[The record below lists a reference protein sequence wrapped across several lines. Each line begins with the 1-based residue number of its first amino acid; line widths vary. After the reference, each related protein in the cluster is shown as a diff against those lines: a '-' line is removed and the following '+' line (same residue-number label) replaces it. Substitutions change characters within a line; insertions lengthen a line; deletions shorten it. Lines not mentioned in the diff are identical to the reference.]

1 MLKQFSPW
9 RVMSWPAMLG
19 GVVFFKLLVILRWL
33 SLEQSVSEAQ
43 LRSAHVAADTT
54 VLAMAPPTIMIEQ
67 TIRYGQTLANLLEQS
82 SVQRNDITRAVAA
95 LQRIFDPRRL
105 RAGHSIRVA
114 VDSAGALHQLLYR
127 PSPEIAVKVERA
139 ANGDLTSRCDT
150 LALTPEVFL
159 LTGEV
164 ETTLYDAVIESGET
178 PELLLAFTDIL
189 QWDIDFFID
198 TQRGDRFRILFEKLF
213 VQKPDN
219 GSEFVRYGRIL
230 AAAYEPSQ
238 TSSLRENCIAAFY
251 FVSENNKGGYF
262 DREGKSFQ
270 KTFLKSPLNYR
281 RISSHF
287 SFGRFHPILKK
298 LRAHTGVDFAAA
310 AGTPVVASAN
320 GTVKEIGWKGG
331 YGNCVVVEH
340 KNHFATLYGH
350 LSRFADLKVGE
361 LVEQGQVV
369 GYVGSTGL
377 STGPH
382 LHYTMFL
389 NGNPID
395 PLKIQPASGD
405 PIPAEQLAPYTRQ
418 RDALMLQMGL
428 LPDSVYGPPLWASR
442 SSR

>member
-1 MLKQFSPW
+1 VLLKLSF
-9 RVMSWPAMLG
+9 
-19 GVVFFKLLVILRWL
+19 ILHWL
-33 SLEQSVSEAQ
+33 TAKQNLSEAE
-43 LRSAHVAADTT
+43 LHSASVVADTT
-54 VLAMAPPTIMIEQ
+54 VLAMAPPAMMIEQ

-82 SVQRNDITRAVAA
+82 AVKPNDATRAISA

-127 PSPEIAVKVERA
+127 PSPEIAVTVERT
-139 ANGDLTSRCDT
+139 ANGELTSRCDT
-150 LALTPEVFL
+150 LALKPEIFL
-159 LTGEV
+159 LSGEV
-164 ETTLYDAVIESGET
+164 ETTLYDAVIESDET

-213 VQKPDN
+213 VQKPEGGN
-219 GSEFVRYGRIL
+219 EFVRYGRIL
-230 AAAYEPSQ
+230 AAAYEPSAA
-238 TSSLRENCIAAFY
+238 SSLNEDNIAAFY
-251 FVSENNKGGYF
+251 FSSETAKGGYF
-262 DREGKSFQ
+262 DRDGKSFQ

-310 AGTPVVASAN
+310 TGTPVVASAK
-320 GTVKEIGWKGG
+320 GTVKEIGWNGG
-331 YGNCVVVEH
+331 YGNCVMIEH

-350 LSRFADLKVGE
+350 LSRFADMKVGE
-361 LVEQGQVV
+361 MVEQGQVI

-389 NGNPID
+389 NGDPID

-405 PIPAEQLAPYTRQ
+405 PIPAEQLAQ
-418 RDALMLQMGL
+418 FFQQQEALMLQMGA

-442 SSR
+442 Q

>member
-1 MLKQFSPW
+1 MLKQFFS
-9 RVMSWPAMLG
+9 RRSLLG
-19 GVVFFKLLVILRWL
+19 GLVLLKLSFILHWL
-33 SLEQSVSEAQ
+33 TAEQNLSEAE
-43 LRSAHVAADTT
+43 LRSAHIAADSTI
-54 VLAMAPPTIMIEQ
+54 LAMAPPAIIIEQ

-82 SVQRNDITRAVAA
+82 AVKPNDATRAISA
-95 LQRIFDPRRL
+95 LQQIFDPRRL

-114 VDSAGALHQLLYR
+114 VDSAGALRQLLYR
-127 PSPEIAVKVERA
+127 PSPEIAVTVERA
-139 ANGDLTSRCDT
+139 PNGELTSRCDT
-150 LALTPEVFL
+150 LALKSEIFL

-164 ETTLYDAVIESGET
+164 ETTLYDAVIESDET

-189 QWDIDFFID
+189 QWDLDFFID

-213 VQKPDN
+213 VQKPEG

-230 AAAYEPSQ
+230 AASYEPSHI
-238 TSSLRENCIAAFY
+238 SSLNESEIAAFY
-251 FVSENNKGGYF
+251 FSSANGRGGYF
-262 DREGKSFQ
+262 DRDGKSFQ

-298 LRAHTGVDFAAA
+298 LRAHTGVDFAAT
-310 AGTPVVASAN
+310 AGTPVVASAH
-320 GTVKEIGWKGG
+320 GTVKEIGWNGG
-331 YGNCVVVEH
+331 YGNCVVIEH

-350 LSRFADLKVGE
+350 LSRFADMKVGE
-361 LVEQGQVV
+361 TVEQGQVI

-389 NGNPID
+389 NGDPID

-405 PIPAEQLAPYTRQ
+405 PIAAEQLAQFFQQ
-418 RDALMLQMGL
+418 RDELMLQMGA

-442 SSR
+442 L

>member
-1 MLKQFSPW
+1 MLKQFSFW
-9 RVMSWPAMLG
+9 RALLG
-19 GVVFFKLLVILRWL
+19 GVVLFKLLVVLRWL
-33 SLEQSVSEAQ
+33 SVEQSLSEVQ

-54 VLAMAPPTIMIEQ
+54 VLAIAPPAIIIEQ

-82 SVQRNDITRAVAA
+82 DVKPSDVNGAISA

-105 RAGHSIRVA
+105 RAGHSIHVA
-114 VDSAGALHQLLYR
+114 VDSSGDLRQLLYR
-127 PSPEIAVKVERA
+127 PSPEIAVTVERA
-139 ANGDLTSRCDT
+139 SNGDLTSRCDT
-150 LALTPEVFL
+150 LALKSEIFL

-164 ETTLYDAVIESGET
+164 ETTLYDAVIASDEM
-178 PELLLAFTDIL
+178 PELLLAFTDIM

-198 TQRGDRFRILFEKLF
+198 TQHGDRFRILFEKLF
-213 VQKPDN
+213 VQKPDS

-230 AAAYEPSQ
+230 AAAYEPSR
-238 TSSLRENCIAAFY
+238 TSGLSENCVAAFY
-251 FVSENNKGGYF
+251 FAPENGKGGYF
-262 DREGKSFQ
+262 DRHGKSFQ

-287 SFGRFHPILKK
+287 SSGRFHPILKK
-298 LRAHTGVDFAAA
+298 LRAHTGVDFAAPI
-310 AGTPVVASAN
+310 GTPVVAAAN

-331 YGNCVVVEH
+331 YGNCVVIDH
-340 KNHFATLYGH
+340 KSHYATLYGH

-361 LVEQGQVV
+361 SVEQGDVV

-382 LHYTMFL
+382 LHYTMYL

-395 PLKIQPASGD
+395 PLKIQPVSSD
-405 PIPAEQLAPYTRQ
+405 PIPAAQLAPFSQQ

-442 SSR
+442 RP

>member
-1 MLKQFSPW
+1 MLSF
-9 RVMSWPAMLG
+9 
-19 GVVFFKLLVILRWL
+19 ILHWL
-33 SLEQSVSEAQ
+33 TAEQNLPEAE
-43 LRSAHVAADTT
+43 LRTAHIAADST
-54 VLAMAPPTIMIEQ
+54 VLAMAPPAIMIEQ

-82 SVQRNDITRAVAA
+82 AVKPKDATRAISA

-114 VDSAGALHQLLYR
+114 VDSAGALHQLLYH
-127 PSPEIAVKVERA
+127 PSPEIAVTVERV
-139 ANGDLTSRCDT
+139 ANGELTSRCDT
-150 LALTPEVFL
+150 LALESEVFL

-164 ETTLYDAVIESGET
+164 ETTLYDAVIESDET

-198 TQRGDRFRILFEKLF
+198 TQRGDRFRILFEKLL
-213 VQKPDN
+213 VQKPEG

-230 AAAYEPSQ
+230 AASYEPSAA
-238 TSSLRENCIAAFY
+238 SSLSEDNIAAFY
-251 FVSENNKGGYF
+251 FDSETGKGGYF
-262 DREGKSFQ
+262 DRDGKSFQ

-310 AGTPVVASAN
+310 TGTPVVASAN
-320 GTVKEIGWKGG
+320 GMVKEIGWNGG
-331 YGNCVVVEH
+331 YGNCVVIEH
-340 KNHFATLYGH
+340 KNHFGTLYGH
-350 LSRFADLKVGE
+350 LSRFADVKVGE
-361 LVEQGQVV
+361 AVEQGQVI

-382 LHYTMFL
+382 LHYTLFL

-405 PIPAEQLAPYTRQ
+405 PIAAEQLAQFFQQ
-418 RDALMLQMGL
+418 RDALMLQMGA
-428 LPDSVYGPPLWASR
+428 LPDLVYGPPLWASR
-442 SSR
+442 NSK

>member
-1 MLKQFSPW
+1 MLKQFFS
-9 RVMSWPAMLG
+9 RRAILSGLVLL
-19 GVVFFKLLVILRWL
+19 KLSFILHWL
-33 SLEQSVSEAQ
+33 TAEQSLSEAE
-43 LRSAHVAADTT
+43 LRTVHIDADTT
-54 VLAMAPPTIMIEQ
+54 VLAMAPPAIMIEQ
-67 TIRYGQTLANLLEQS
+67 TIHYGQTLANLLEQS
-82 SVQRNDITRAVAA
+82 AVKQNDATRAISA

-114 VDSAGALHQLLYR
+114 VDSSGALHQLLYR
-127 PSPEIAVKVERA
+127 PSPEIAVRVERA

-150 LALTPEVFL
+150 LAVKPEIFL

-164 ETTLYDAVIESGET
+164 ETTLYDAVIASDET

-213 VQKPDN
+213 VQKPEG

-230 AAAYEPSQ
+230 AASYEPSHI
-238 TSSLRENCIAAFY
+238 SSLSENDIAAFY
-251 FVSENNKGGYF
+251 FSPINGEGGYF
-262 DREGKSFQ
+262 DRQGKSFQ

-287 SFGRFHPILKK
+287 SFGRFHPILKR
-298 LRAHTGVDFAAA
+298 LRGHTGVDFVAAI
-310 AGTPVVASAN
+310 GTPVVASAN
-320 GTVKEIGWKGG
+320 GTIKEIGRKGG
-331 YGNCVVVEH
+331 YGNCVVIAH

-350 LSRFADLKVGE
+350 LSRFAEVKVGE
-361 LVEQGQVV
+361 TVEQGQVI

-395 PLKIQPASGD
+395 PLKIQPTSGA
-405 PIPAEQLAPYTRQ
+405 PIAAGKLAQFFRQ
-418 RDALMLQMGL
+418 RDALILQMGA

-442 SSR
+442 NAR

>member
-1 MLKQFSPW
+1 MLKQFSFW
-9 RVMSWPAMLG
+9 RALLG
-19 GVVFFKLLVILRWL
+19 GVVLFKLLVVLRWL
-33 SLEQSVSEAQ
+33 SVEQSLSEAQ
-43 LRSAHVAADTT
+43 LRSAHTAADTT
-54 VLAMAPPTIMIEQ
+54 VLAMAPPAIIIEQ

-82 SVQRNDITRAVAA
+82 AVKPSDITRAISA
-95 LQRIFDPRRL
+95 LQQIFDPRRL
-105 RAGHSIRVA
+105 RAGHSIHVA
-114 VDSAGALHQLLYR
+114 VDSSGDLRQLFYR
-127 PSPEIAVKVERA
+127 PSPEIMVAVERTVTGELA
-139 ANGDLTSRCDT
+139 SRCDT
-150 LALTPEVFL
+150 LTLEPEVFL

-164 ETTLYDAVIESGET
+164 ESTLYDAVMASGET
-178 PELLLAFTDIL
+178 PELLLAFTDIM

-213 VQKPDN
+213 VQKPDS

-230 AAAYEPSQ
+230 AAAYEPSR
-238 TSSLRENCIAAFY
+238 TSSLRGNCIAAFY
-251 FVSENNKGGYF
+251 FVSENGKGGYF
-262 DREGKSFQ
+262 DDHGNSFQ

-310 AGTPVVASAN
+310 TGTPVVASAN

-331 YGNCVVVEH
+331 YGNCVVVDH
-340 KNHFATLYGH
+340 KNHFTTLYGH

-361 LVEQGQVV
+361 TVEQGQVV

-382 LHYTMFL
+382 LHYTMYL

-405 PIPAEQLAPYTRQ
+405 PIPSEQAVQFAQQ

-428 LPDSVYGPPLWASR
+428 LPDSFYGPPLWASR
-442 SSR
+442 R